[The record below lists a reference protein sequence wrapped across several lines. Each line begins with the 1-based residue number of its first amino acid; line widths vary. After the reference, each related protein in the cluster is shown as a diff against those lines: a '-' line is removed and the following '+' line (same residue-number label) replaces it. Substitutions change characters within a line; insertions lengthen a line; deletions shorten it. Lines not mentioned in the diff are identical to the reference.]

1 MQKIINK
8 INIKKENKEIR
19 EGRLGENTEAQTS
32 DNGLVSTIY
41 KQLLKSESVRH
52 SVGSNSL

>member
-8 INIKKENKEIR
+8 INIKNENKEIR
-19 EGRLGENTEAQTS
+19 EGRLGENIEAQTS

-52 SVGSNSL
+52 SVVSNSL

>member
-52 SVGSNSL
+52 SVVSNSF

>member
-19 EGRLGENTEAQTS
+19 EGRLGENIEAQPS

-52 SVGSNSL
+52 SVVSNSF